1 MISRPLPNCCARKSL
16 DFKVYQ
22 VCCMG
27 LDGWGECFRGR
38 LRHCSRWWLLLFGVC
53 FRGVKANQNS
63 WRKFRCIYVL
73 YIYIYMFVY
82 IYICSSQALKN
93 GRTSRLAIPLGPI
106 PPFSFPWLSWSVKFQ
121 KKTDL
126 CSFNPQGLPKALHLD
141 GTIGKDGR
149 MEAVLRWESTHFSSI
164 LIPEPKH
171 VIVLVVT
178 ITGKGD
184 NPTYISISF
193 LSPWNVRYPS
203 MNKISYRIATGTNIK
218 ITNQTLVYFAFWETA
233 NNILLLNGATFP
245 TVLGGWTKPY

>member
-53 FRGVKANQNS
+53 FRGVKSNQNS
-63 WRKFRCIYVL
+63 CQI
-73 YIYIYMFVY
+73 Y

-93 GRTSRLAIPLGPI
+93 GRTSRLAIPLGPF

-126 CSFNPQGLPKALHLD
+126 CSFQPPRLTQSFASRRNDWEGW
-141 GTIGKDGR
+141 KDGSCVEMR
-149 MEAVLRWESTHFSSI
+149 IDRLF
-164 LIPEPKH
+164 L
-171 VIVLVVT
+171 
-178 ITGKGD
+178 
-184 NPTYISISF
+184 YID
-193 LSPWNVRYPS
+193 PR
-203 MNKISYRIATGTNIK
+203 T
-218 ITNQTLVYFAFWETA
+218 
-233 NNILLLNGATFP
+233 
-245 TVLGGWTKPY
+245 

>member
-1 MISRPLPNCCARKSL
+1 MVGVSVSGVVWGIVVAGDCFCLVFVSGGWRQIKTHGENS
-16 DFKVYQ
+16 DVYTY
-22 VCCMG
+22 C
-27 LDGWGECFRGR
+27 
-38 LRHCSRWWLLLFGVC
+38 
-53 FRGVKANQNS
+53 
-63 WRKFRCIYVL
+63 
-73 YIYIYMFVY
+73 IYIYVCIYIY